1 MMSIIASMFKGEK
14 KLNEYTREELLEMI
28 KASLLCAQKILV
40 DLRKRRKDVDTEETR
55 IECEEVCRSMLMVSK
70 IAKCFEAISRE
81 LVISDPELRKALE
94 EISGE

>member
-1 MMSIIASMFKGEK
+1 MLKNER
-14 KLNEYTREELLEMI
+14 KLNEYTKEEILEMV

-55 IECEEVCRSMLMVSK
+55 IECEEVCRSMLMVAR
-70 IAKCFEAISRE
+70 IAGCFEEISRE